1 MLRPHGILR
10 LGYVR
15 VSLGDADLAAARGF
29 YCDTLGLVSDPRSSA
44 ERSWLRCWHEAQ
56 PYSFVI
62 ERGGTPRLI
71 EVGFELASADDLA
84 RLGQRIAAEGGA
96 GVRSPSEPALPGM
109 GGSLTC
115 EVPGGLAIRLYV
127 PYAEPGRFLVG
138 HQSPDWVTPREL
150 RATPAP
156 LFLNHVGVNVADP
169 GVAVRFLTRALG
181 FVVSERVEGP
191 DGEVV
196 SALLFRMSRDAGG
209 QELAL
214 FKGAKGARAGLHHI
228 AFTKEDCND
237 ILLDG
242 QYLAQANVR
251 IDPLGPTRQP
261 YGKTFS
267 LYFYDPVGLRF
278 ELCSGGRITE
288 AHPEFEPVVWSEAVF
303 HRALSFYDEGVHE
316 GFFDACL

>member
-15 VSLGDADLAAARGF
+15 VSLGDADLAAAREF
-29 YCDTLGLVSDPRSSA
+29 YCDTLGLVADPRSSA
-44 ERSWLRCWHEAQ
+44 ERGWLRCWHEAQ

-62 ERGGTPRLI
+62 ERGGPRRLI
-71 EVGFELASADDLA
+71 EVGFELTAVDELT
-84 RLGQRIAAEGGA
+84 RLEQRIVAEGGA
-96 GVRSPSEPALPGM
+96 AVRSRSQPELPGM
-109 GGSLTC
+109 GESLTC
-115 EVPGGLAIRLYV
+115 EVPGGLSLRLYAPFV
-127 PYAEPGRFLVG
+127 EPGVFMVG
-138 HQSPDWVTPREL
+138 HQSPHWVTPREL

-156 LFLNHVGVNVADP
+156 LFLNHVGINVPDP
-169 GVAVRFLTRALG
+169 AAAVRFLTRALG
-181 FVVSERVEGP
+181 FVVSERVESM
-191 DGEVV
+191 DGALV

-214 FKGAKGARAGLHHI
+214 FKSATPGLHHI
-228 AFTKEDCND
+228 AYTKEDCND

-288 AHPEFEPVVWSEAVF
+288 AHPEFEPVVWSEAMF
-303 HRALSFYDEGVHE
+303 HRALSLYDERIAE